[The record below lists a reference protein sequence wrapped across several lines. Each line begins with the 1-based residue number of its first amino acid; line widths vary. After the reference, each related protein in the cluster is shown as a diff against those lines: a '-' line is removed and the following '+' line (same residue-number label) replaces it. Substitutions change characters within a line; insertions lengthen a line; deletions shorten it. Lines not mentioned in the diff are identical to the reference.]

1 MPSKPPTASRKPS
14 ASRKASASKGKPS
27 SASKKK
33 SASGKKRTPS
43 SYLLFSMA
51 FRKSDE
57 AVKLAKEGKYTA
69 IVKRAGEK
77 WRALSAGEKAEWKKK
92 ADALK

>member
-14 ASRKASASKGKPS
+14 SRKSTASKKKS
-27 SASKKK
+27 TASASKKK